1 MRTIVLDVFRK
12 LEYNNFE
19 ANMSFIKGV
28 KMSKRFPVDVILQH
42 NTDGTIIPIRLRFT
56 NNDGERVDYT
66 IKGYK
71 DLSGQETR
79 TMPDR
84 VYVTSND
91 LVYQCKLIVNNQ
103 QRLIYLHRDPS
114 GKSWFMTVIS

>member
-1 MRTIVLDVFRK
+1 M
-12 LEYNNFE
+12 N
-19 ANMSFIKGV
+19 
-28 KMSKRFPVDVILQH
+28 KRFPVDVILQH
-42 NTDGTIIPIRLRFT
+42 NTDGTIIPIRLRFLRFT

-66 IKGYK
+66 IRGYK

-79 TMPDR
+79 TMPDG
-84 VYVTSND
+84 VLMTSND

-114 GKSWFMTVIS
+114 GKSWFMTVCA